1 MTADSPV
8 PNLER
13 HPLSALF
20 GNMDDASYQELVES
34 IAKNGQR
41 EAILLTEDNYVI
53 DGWHR
58 YRAAKDAGVDPWFDT
73 YDEERDGELAG
84 YVIDMNLKRR
94 HLNAMDR
101 ARIEV
106 EVREWRPHGITS
118 NVDDN
123 TFTTQQMAQEAG
135 VSERTIKRA
144 KAEKRASE
152 GDETYQSEYD
162 EPYGESDDDDDGEPA
177 AVAEEPR
184 LTPTERLEVEVNALK
199 ADLLSITNERD
210 DLRNE
215 NSALRRAGET
225 ENWQEEFD
233 RLQENYRAERSQRES
248 LQERVNE
255 LSTRNQ
261 QLENFVQG
269 LRVIARRNDMTTLQQ
284 RLLD

>member
-1 MTADSPV
+1 MTADSTV

-13 HPLSALF
+13 HPLSAML
-20 GNMDDASYQELVES
+20 GDIDEASYQELVES
-34 IAKNGQR
+34 IAKNTQR
-41 EAILLTEDNYVI
+41 EPILVTEDNYVI

-58 YRAAKDAGVDPWFDT
+58 YRAARDAGVEPWIEPFDEQN
-73 YDEERDGELAG
+73 YGDLAA
-84 YVIDMNLKRR
+84 YVIDMNIRRR
-94 HLNAMDR
+94 HLSQMDK

-106 EVREWRPHGITS
+106 EVREWRPHGITT
-118 NVDDN
+118 DEN

-248 LQERVNE
+248 LQERMNE